1 MLTQDV
7 VLNKTDLKDVIH
19 ETYPNYFIAST
30 GGTSRIDF
38 VYASPALMDKVEE
51 AYIIMDGWTDPK
63 VSKYVSS
70 FRDPSDHRPI
80 LVDFKF

>member
-1 MLTQDV
+1 
-7 VLNKTDLKDVIH
+7 
-19 ETYPNYFIAST
+19 
-30 GGTSRIDF
+30 
-38 VYASPALMDKVEE
+38 MDKVEE